1 MIKAQTSQLFIIIS
15 WNMVEIYPYLA
26 SFSLSSCLV
35 PVDLLFHHF
44 TTQFISLLIANYR
57 IHSHYLQI
65 YFNY

>member
-1 MIKAQTSQLFIIIS
+1 
-15 WNMVEIYPYLA
+15 MVEIYPYLA